1 QSRRHRHRLLCDH
14 PGICADLAHLVDG
27 HPRLPGGRH
36 HRPDSRLER
45 RRRARNFGFRN
56 SANGAGP
63 AGPGSARM
71 TAETIDTV
79 RKPVPTPLARG
90 RGGGGPAP
98 KRIVVAYGFW
108 IFILSDMIMFSA
120 LFAAYAV
127 LSGNTAGGP
136 TGAELFNL
144 RNVFIETM
152 CLLFSSYTCGLG
164 ALSAERRQPGRF
176 LIFAALTFMLG
187 AAFLIIES
195 TEFAGM
201 VSKGAGPSRS
211 AFLSSFFTLVGTHGV
226 HVTGGLL
233 WLIYMVAQ
241 VAAKG
246 LRPHV
251 LRRLL
256 CWSLFWHALDIVWV
270 GVFTLVYL
278 IGAR

>member
-1 QSRRHRHRLLCDH
+1 MTVAALDT
-14 PGICADLAHLVDG
+14 A
-27 HPRLPGGRH
+27 PR
-36 HRPDSRLER
+36 
-45 RRRARNFGFRN
+45 A
-56 SANGAGP
+56 
-63 AGPGSARM
+63 
-71 TAETIDTV
+71 
-79 RKPVPTPLARG
+79 VPTELARG

-98 KRIVVAYGFW
+98 KRVVVAYGFW
-108 IFILSDMIMFSA
+108 IFLLSDFILFA
-120 LFAAYAV
+120 GLFAAYAV

-176 LIFAALTFMLG
+176 LVFAALTVVLG
-187 AAFLIIES
+187 AAFLAIES

-278 IGAR
+278 MGAR